1 MKSRQWY
8 RIKKL
13 EREFS
18 ETNIKRGEELSPE
31 TRKRINRNW
40 QDNQQR
46 RRVDGIL
53 NNVRNKDSIKE
64 EVHQIVADL
73 PNLRDLCRGCKE
85 EVIISV
91 IILYVS
97 KARNPEYHVERTGLW
112 NRYDLNW
119 QKYSLIVSRLLQAS
133 RESKM
138 LPYQYED
145 ARE

>member
-1 MKSRQWY
+1 MKSKQWY

-18 ETNIKRGEELSPE
+18 ETNIKKGEELSPE

-64 EVHQIVADL
+64 EVHQIIEDL
-73 PNLRDLCRGCKE
+73 PDLRSLCRGCKE
-85 EVIISV
+85 EVIVSV
-91 IILYVS
+91 IILYVLKS
-97 KARNPEYHVERTGLW
+97 RNPEYYVERTALW
-112 NRYDLNW
+112 NKYDLNW
-119 QKYSLIVSRLLQAS
+119 QRYSLIVSRLLQAS